1 MSGVSGHALRARPEP
16 LRRCG
21 AKKPQKDLSVRTC
34 HILKSG
40 FFAPSRLP
48 VCIVAQFMHGG
59 EADSRAIVQSTTHD
73 YNEKP
78 MALSILLCTEGIP
91 TIRSFRGSSSS
102 ES

>member
-21 AKKPQKDLSVRTC
+21 AKKPQKDVSVRTC

-40 FFAPSRLP
+40 FFAGARTPPSRLP
-48 VCIVAQFMHGG
+48 LCIVAQFMHGG

-73 YNEKP
+73 YNEKLGFEFC
-78 MALSILLCTEGIP
+78 MFVAGWRHAF
-91 TIRSFRGSSSS
+91 RS
-102 ES
+102 E